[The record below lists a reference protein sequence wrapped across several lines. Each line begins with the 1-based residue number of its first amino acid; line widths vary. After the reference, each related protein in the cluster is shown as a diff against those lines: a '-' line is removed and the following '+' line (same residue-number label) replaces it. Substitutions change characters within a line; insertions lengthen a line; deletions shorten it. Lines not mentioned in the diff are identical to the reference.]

1 MLLLI
6 LILKVFFFWQVP
18 LLLLA
23 QCLPSVVFVGH
34 SQQTPSLPP
43 DVHVFTV
50 PLEISGPGTVLVA
63 CLRESQCLEEL
74 TRDQVLFWLSHSG
87 VCVLRCST
95 NKVLTFESTLQLS
108 YYLELSFSSSVC
120 TTLPAPGFER
130 DVQWISTVFP
140 PLLCPEPRWRLTVP
154 LNPMV
159 KTEDR
164 CFTSW
169 ENQISPLTLARSPHS
184 TPSVNLLRVVLSM
197 SSKPLFTKQKD
208 KGC

>member
-1 MLLLI
+1 MLFKLKTLQNRHLCNAKRFFTSI
-6 LILKVFFFWQVP
+6 KAVSALDRHLKVFFIWQVP

-108 YYLELSFSSSVC
+108 YYQEFSFHLQS
-120 TTLPAPGFER
+120 A
-130 DVQWISTVFP
+130 
-140 PLLCPEPRWRLTVP
+140 
-154 LNPMV
+154 
-159 KTEDR
+159 
-164 CFTSW
+164 
-169 ENQISPLTLARSPHS
+169 
-184 TPSVNLLRVVLSM
+184 
-197 SSKPLFTKQKD
+197 PLFLHL
-208 KGC
+208 G